1 MPQLEGLADVA
12 RVVAPDLPGHGQSGG
27 EPPRSIEESTT
38 FVAGFLDAL
47 SVRDVVI
54 GGHSMGG
61 AVAQQFALTYPERV
75 DGLVLVGTGARLR
88 VLPRLLD
95 LLATDYAEG
104 VSLLMQMAVG
114 SATPAALKAS
124 LHRLTAAN
132 PQRVVL
138 GDLRACDV
146 FDVMARIGTVRAPT
160 LAICGEE
167 DQLTPPRYSR
177 FFGDRIAGSRVVV
190 ARSHHGCPAGLL
202 DGPAGLGQ
210 LVGGGLS
217 ATGVP
222 LRTGR
227 RDGED
232 DHGGRPHR
240 SPPEPGRIPRSDGHV
255 LLGRV
260 AHGQAAYRRVRANAA
275 GRRVDSSRI
284 SDLKPLPF
292 SRWQP
297 APQQSS
303 NLM

>member
-190 ARSHHGCPAGLL
+190 APRAGHYVQVEQPEATTVALREFL
-202 DGPAGLGQ
+202 TALPG
-210 LVGGGLS
+210 S
-217 ATGVP
+217 AN
-222 LRTGR
+222 
-227 RDGED
+227 
-232 DHGGRPHR
+232 
-240 SPPEPGRIPRSDGHV
+240 S
-255 LLGRV
+255 
-260 AHGQAAYRRVRANAA
+260 
-275 GRRVDSSRI
+275 
-284 SDLKPLPF
+284 
-292 SRWQP
+292 
-297 APQQSS
+297 
-303 NLM
+303 